1 LCGQTVW
8 CPENRH
14 YAKPQTVSG
23 NLLRNQ
29 NHQTLFQL
37 DMTIFN
43 KAELKTI
50 TKGTILL
57 QQGQLCKF
65 GCKVIKGCLK
75 SYIIDPFGKE
85 HIMQFAPEGW
95 LITDMDSVFN
105 QVPSNTYIEAIEDS
119 VVYWLQN
126 KMTDFFDDLT
136 AEELREQSK
145 MMTRNIIAS
154 NKRTRLLLSS
164 TGKERY
170 LDFIQTYPTLAK
182 RLPLKDIAAYIGVTP
197 EYLSEIRRKL
207 AGR

>member
-1 LCGQTVW
+1 
-8 CPENRH
+8 
-14 YAKPQTVSG
+14 
-23 NLLRNQ
+23 
-29 NHQTLFQL
+29 
-37 DMTIFN
+37 
-43 KAELKTI
+43 
-50 TKGTILL
+50 
-57 QQGQLCKF
+57 
-65 GCKVIKGCLK
+65 VIKGCLK